1 MNRINRKR
9 ALMVSGAIILLCMTI
24 IVGVTFSLFTDSET
38 VRNHLKAG
46 DLEATLTRTYLEYNT
61 LDEVGR
67 LEVQKVEGEFDFS
80 NASTNNVFGVDSSN
94 LLLIPGSYFKADMK
108 IANTGN
114 VAFTYNIGIQLIG
127 KSNALAEQLQVTVAH
142 PDGTTTTKMLSEL
155 TQGITID
162 SGELLKGGAAQNFTV
177 EIRFVD
183 KSTENN
189 AAQDQLAEFDLVVT
203 AVQSTK

>member
-9 ALMVSGAIILLCMTI
+9 TLLVSGAIILLCMTI
-24 IVGVTFSLFTDSET
+24 IVGVTVALFTDSKT
-38 VRNHLKAG
+38 IRNHLQAG
-46 DLEATLTRTYLEYNT
+46 DLKATLTRTYLEYNT
-61 LDEVGR
+61 LDAVGR

-127 KSNALAEQLQVTVAH
+127 KSNALAEQLQVTVTH

-189 AAQDQLAEFDLVVT
+189 AAQDQQAEFDLVVT